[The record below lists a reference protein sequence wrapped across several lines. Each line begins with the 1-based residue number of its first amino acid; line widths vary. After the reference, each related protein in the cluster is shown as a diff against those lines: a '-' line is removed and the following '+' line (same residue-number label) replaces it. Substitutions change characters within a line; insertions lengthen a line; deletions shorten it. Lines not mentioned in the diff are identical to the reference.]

1 MGHGFYC
8 VVGSGWQK
16 CCPDPS
22 FFRIYPK
29 RVQYRGYNVMW
40 KMIVGSRVQLGDEK
54 GM

>member
-1 MGHGFYC
+1 MGST
-8 VVGSGWQK
+8 VLSG
-16 CCPDPS
+16 PGGRNAIRTYL
-22 FFRIYPK
+22 FRISSK